1 MSTLSSNCFYNS
13 LDNVQLKKIQTWTYL
28 RNSFKNFGRTQPFY
42 VFYSYL
48 FYDFLQIQ
56 IQKWETQSGSH
67 LFNYLTIS
75 KTFAKSSNLQSA
87 VNDILNLEVPS
98 GTVGGRIAGM

>member
-1 MSTLSSNCFYNS
+1 MFS
-13 LDNVQLKKIQTWTYL
+13 LKKYKHGLIYATVLKTL
-28 RNSFKNFGRTQPFY
+28 GGHSLFTFFIHI
-42 VFYSYL
+42 YSTI
-48 FYDFLQIQ
+48 FLQIQ